1 MNTQGKGTNLARW
14 LGIDWGG
21 RRVGVALS
29 DLEGRQAFGYCT
41 IDVAKQDAV
50 KELARICDDE
60 YVNEIVMGLPL
71 RSDNDKESD
80 NAKLVR
86 EFADRL
92 GVRTRLPV
100 HFEDERFSSFA
111 AEQDLK
117 ASGWRPGK
125 DSKALVDKAAAKV
138 LLQDFL
144 DKRNAP
150 PPPPPLDGEE

>member
-21 RRVGVALS
+21 RRIGVALS
-29 DLEGRQAFGYCT
+29 DLEGRQAFGYST
-41 IDVAKQDAV
+41 IDVAKRDPIQ
-50 KELARICDDE
+50 ELARICDDE
-60 YVNEIVMGLPL
+60 AVESIVMGLPL
-71 RSDNDKESD
+71 RSDNDQESD

-86 EFADRL
+86 EFAARL
-92 GVRTRLPV
+92 ETRTRLRV

-111 AEQDLK
+111 AEQSLK
-117 ASGWRPGK
+117 AAGWRPGK

-144 DKRNAP
+144 DKRSP
-150 PPPPPLDGEE
+150 PPSPPAAGDEE

>member
-1 MNTQGKGTNLARW
+1 MNTHGKGTNLTRW

-21 RRVGVALS
+21 RRIGVALS
-29 DLEGRQAFGYCT
+29 DLEGRQAFGYST

-50 KELARICDDE
+50 KEIARICDDE
-60 YVNEIVMGLPL
+60 YVADIVMGLPL
-71 RSDNDKESD
+71 RSDNDQESD

-92 GVRTRLPV
+92 AARTGLRI

-117 ASGWRPGK
+117 AAGWRPGK

-144 DKRNAP
+144 DKRSAPVVP
-150 PPPPPLDGEE
+150 PPSGSEE

>member
-1 MNTQGKGTNLARW
+1 L
-14 LGIDWGG
+14 
-21 RRVGVALS
+21 GVALS

-41 IDVAKQDAV
+41 IDVAKQDV
-50 KELARICDDE
+50 LKELARICDDE
-60 YVNEIVMGLPL
+60 YVLDIVMGLPL
-71 RSDNDKESD
+71 RSDNDQESD

-92 GVRTRLPV
+92 AAKTRLPI

-117 ASGWRPGK
+117 AAGWRPGK
-125 DSKALVDKAAAKV
+125 DSKSLVDKAAAKV

-150 PPPPPLDGEE
+150 PPPPPPSDEDE